1 MCNKGTGVFMP
12 LVCREACKQ
21 GSPDCSQAGTP
32 LPSASPKT
40 EDNAGLTPPQPP
52 CSRRVS
58 YTNSHVRFSAD
69 RTTHAPL
76 CSPEGCS
83 QHPTAAPVR
92 RSTYSRGQQG
102 GSDAMLWGPLCA
114 TRSRSSPLPAL
125 PQHFLQQQR
134 LQLEDTFAPPISSSV
149 PSRAFCNMPAAASQQ
164 RGPACRRMSFD
175 SLPGAPADIATFS
188 PEVGQVLSR
197 RPSTGLSWGGTAVG
211 DWGDWSGPLASP
223 SAAAG
228 MGVGSSGGS
237 GSAQQLHMHG
247 FADTVA
253 QLRARLEMAGAAAAG
268 SSTAQG
274 GLLHSHP
281 STFGRLAGVCGSS
294 GGGEGV
300 EEGSS
305 RTLADSGLVAPLQGS
320 LVSTASGD
328 LSNLLQQLKQRLQL
342 EQQHLQQPSAL
353 HQQQQSLAYGS
364 SGWPAAAAAAAVPYG
379 SASLLPGP
387 AGAAVHAALPTA
399 SLSAH
404 VLLGQG
410 SCGGVGVEVGNGS
423 VGEGGVNV
431 ASLAAAAAQQKLAEL
446 QQLEEL
452 QQQLLGEVMS
462 LLPLI

>member
-1 MCNKGTGVFMP
+1 
-12 LVCREACKQ
+12 
-21 GSPDCSQAGTP
+21 
-32 LPSASPKT
+32 
-40 EDNAGLTPPQPP
+40 
-52 CSRRVS
+52 
-58 YTNSHVRFSAD
+58 
-69 RTTHAPL
+69 
-76 CSPEGCS
+76 
-83 QHPTAAPVR
+83 
-92 RSTYSRGQQG
+92 
-102 GSDAMLWGPLCA
+102 
-114 TRSRSSPLPAL
+114 
-125 PQHFLQQQR
+125 
-134 LQLEDTFAPPISSSV
+134 
-149 PSRAFCNMPAAASQQ
+149 MPAAASQQ

-247 FADTVA
+247 VADTVA

-274 GLLHSHP
+274 GLVHSHP

-305 RTLADSGLVAPLQGS
+305 RTLADLGLVAPLQGS

-404 VLLGQG
+404 ALLGQG